1 MSDKIKLG
9 GDGTYEGF
17 EAILETLK
25 NVSKRLP
32 KGVRLKRE
40 RDRYLNFQITLP
52 SGKRKVKPSGC
63 EFTDLGIY
71 QALDKAW
78 KIRNAL
84 DTFQT
89 ESHLW
94 EWYDKEILG
103 NNNIVD
109 DLITYREI
117 FEKIEQSYW
126 DSRNRNTRRTRG
138 KSIPND
144 VVTLNN
150 YYGLVFK
157 KFSNW
162 DKQPEWDEIKSV
174 LFSWEQGTKLFKDAY
189 SVIKRICRLCPNPD
203 KFLGLL
209 AEIDGRQTIFKE
221 RQSISLK
228 QLLDWHQQTLDNA
241 QGSIY
246 LETRQSWLWVC
257 SMCVVYGLRPT
268 EIAAIANLTKPYSQD
283 GITIPA
289 LNDRSNK
296 SLLIVLLDKTYFG
309 TTIKTGGRICR
320 PLVNDKALI
329 ERLQIQVPR
338 MPEYTPRSNN
348 PKTITNGFSKN
359 MRDRLKYWN
368 CPVTQMYAFRHLG
381 NQLGEQYG
389 IPQEIRARSLGHS
402 TTINDSI
409 YKQRTNFQ
417 TSIDILTEH
426 AKQPLDYGMAT
437 NRLEALGFDLSIP
450 SARAIFRVIYQLDD

>member
-17 EAILETLK
+17 EAILETIK

-32 KGVRLKRE
+32 KGVRLKQ
-40 RDRYLNFQITLP
+40 DRGKYLSFQITLP

-63 EFTDLGIY
+63 EFTDFGIY

-89 ESHLW
+89 ESQLW
-94 EWYDKEILG
+94 DWYDKEILG
-103 NNNIVD
+103 NNTIVD

-126 DSRNRNTRRTRG
+126 DSRNRNTKRKRDR
-138 KSIPND
+138 SIPND
-144 VVTLNN
+144 VATFDS
-150 YYGLVFK
+150 YYGNLFTR
-157 KFSNW
+157 FPDW
-162 DKQPEWDEIKSV
+162 DKQPTWQEIKSV
-174 LFSWEQGTKLFKDAY
+174 LFLWEQGTKKFRDAY
-189 SVIKRICRLCPNPD
+189 AVIKRICRLCPNPD

-209 AEIDGRQTIFKE
+209 AEIDDKQTIYKE

-228 QLLDWHQQTLDNA
+228 QFLDWRQQTLDNA
-241 QGSIY
+241 TTNRQ

-268 EIAAIANLTKPYSQD
+268 EIAAAANLTKPYSQD

-296 SLLIVLLDKTYFG
+296 DLLIVLLDKTYFG

-320 PLVNDKALI
+320 PLGSTFV
-329 ERLQIQVPR
+329 LQFLQ
-338 MPEYTPRSNN
+338 SQA
-348 PKTITNGFSKN
+348 S
-359 MRDRLKYWN
+359 
-368 CPVTQMYAFRHLG
+368 
-381 NQLGEQYG
+381 
-389 IPQEIRARSLGHS
+389 
-402 TTINDSI
+402 
-409 YKQRTNFQ
+409 
-417 TSIDILTEH
+417 
-426 AKQPLDYGMAT
+426 
-437 NRLEALGFDLSIP
+437 
-450 SARAIFRVIYQLDD
+450 